1 MKAAQT
7 IFMGTGRS
15 GKYWKGLGLGASALG
30 LACLGCCLAPILGIF
45 LTAGTGAVLAGSLR
59 SWVLPAILGSLTLA
73 MLIFLTRK
81 TWRISCCPSPDS
93 DCRTGSCG
101 IHTRRHGKESM
112 ETTHAS
118 IRNQRVVA
126 SEPTAIIPDCRL
138 SPATQVVRIGQI
150 RSGFFRDIDSID
162 EGKGGLRLQ
171 FADKPETVRELIDF
185 IRFERECCTS
195 LRFGLEWKPNGGPV
209 TLEMRGPA
217 PLLKAMKEAAGE
229 SLGRP

>member
-1 MKAAQT
+1 MKAVQT
-7 IFMGTGRS
+7 LVMGTGRS
-15 GKYWKGLGLGASALG
+15 GKTWKGLGLGASSLG

-45 LTAGTGAVLAGSLR
+45 LTAGTGAVLAGFFR
-59 SWVLPAILGSLTLA
+59 SWVSLAILSCLALA

-81 TWRISCCPSPDS
+81 AWRISCCSSPGS
-93 DCRTGSCG
+93 DCRTESCG
-101 IHTRRHGKESM
+101 IHTRGLGKEGT
-112 ETTHAS
+112 ETTPAS
-118 IRNQRVVA
+118 IKNQRVAA
-126 SEPTAIIPDCRL
+126 SEPTAVMPDCRL
-138 SPATQVVRIGQI
+138 SPETQAVRIGQL
-150 RSGFFRDIDSID
+150 RTSLFRDIDSID

-171 FADKPETVRELIDF
+171 FADKPESVRELTDF